1 MANIY
6 WSLRT
11 SDASETRTESG
22 CTMPFRALETPISG
36 LLIIEPTIFSDGR
49 GYFLETYRKNEFEEL
64 GINVDFVQDNR
75 SKSKKGTLRGLHFQV
90 NHPQAKLVQVLMGKV
105 FDVAVDIRKGSPT
118 FGKSFGVILDDEL
131 KRQFF
136 IPEGFAHGF
145 LTLSDEAV
153 FAYKCS
159 DYYQQE
165 DEGGILWNDPD
176 LKIEWPQKD
185 VGRLIL
191 SDKDKKLPQLR
202 RLCFGSQ

>member
-1 MANIY
+1 
-6 WSLRT
+6 
-11 SDASETRTESG
+11 
-22 CTMPFRALETPISG
+22 MPFRALETPISG